1 MDLQQVCAVLLERG
15 RLTFGEV
22 RRYARGKIGQVRECL
37 LVLVQHNLVKTY
49 LVATDGTVHGPR
61 RHLYEADVEQILVRL
76 RHPKFLLHTKDT
88 LGEEAESVVQALLEN
103 GRLRMSQVLSSVAAK
118 WEVTEESIADKLK
131 VAFLSLLE
139 RRMVE
144 RAPDGNQHPPPCKEP
159 FGLRRNRPG
168 RGLAEAMAHK
178 SEGKQREKTAEETQ
192 ATRFHPPDMFVD
204 APRTSVQNP
213 ARRKRRKLNQI
224 ADDED
229 EEPPQQ
235 ETLWQEGNGCQVLWR
250 VNTEEFN
257 RQFRHEL
264 IGNTMAAMYGEKA
277 GVLVKTMLKLS
288 SKEETHVKDETT
300 VLLTAEDI
308 AKACSKQTEVEP
320 HLSYSEA
327 LDMLEFLSMERPGFL
342 SRFSTNTEVLSYTLC
357 LGKIIHHLKV
367 KHVEGV
373 VMQKFGDRGCRIF
386 RLLLAKRMLE
396 QKQVA
401 DAAMLPIRDAR
412 EELYK
417 LMKEELV
424 SVQEVPKTSDRA
436 PARTFYLFYI
446 DLPAVLRNITA
457 EMYRSLS
464 NIRARLEHELRQEE
478 EVLGLLD
485 AVADKDNE
493 NSSSYTSLILTST
506 QRHQVE
512 QVRKTA
518 ILLETLMG
526 RLDDLIALF
535 DNF

>member
-1 MDLQQVCAVLLERG
+1 MCAVLLERG

-178 SEGKQREKTAEETQ
+178 PEGKQREETAERTQ
-192 ATRFHPPDMFVD
+192 ATRFEPPGMFVD
-204 APRTSVQNP
+204 APHTSVQNP
-213 ARRKRRKLNQI
+213 ARRKRKKFNQI

-264 IGNTMAAMYGEKA
+264 IGNAMADMYGEKA
-277 GVLVKTMLKLS
+277 GVLVKIMLKLS
-288 SKEETHVKDETT
+288 SEEETHVKDETT

-308 AKACSKQTEVEP
+308 AKACSKQTEVQP

-327 LDMLEFLSMERPGFL
+327 LDTLEFLSMERPGFL
-342 SRFSTNTEVLSYTLC
+342 SRFSTNTEVLSYTLS

-373 VMQKFGDRGCRIF
+373 VVQKFGDRGCRIF

-436 PARTFYLFYI
+436 PARTFYLFYV

-526 RLDDLIALF
+526 RLDDLIALL